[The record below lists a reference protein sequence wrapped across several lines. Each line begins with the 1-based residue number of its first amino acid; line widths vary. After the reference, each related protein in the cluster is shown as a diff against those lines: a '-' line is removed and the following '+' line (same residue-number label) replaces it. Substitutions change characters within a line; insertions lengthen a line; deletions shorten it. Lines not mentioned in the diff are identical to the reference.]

1 LRTLPGSYRLEYGG
15 QFEAQQQA
23 TSRLGILA
31 VFALVVVF
39 LLLWKCLDSW
49 MAAFQVL
56 LVNIPLAA
64 LGSVIMLLLVN
75 QPSWEKLQAAA
86 WYEWPRVW
94 AQATTLSVAHWV
106 GFITLMGIVCRNG
119 IMMISHY
126 IHLMK
131 HEGEEFNE
139 DMIVRGSLE
148 RLAPVMMTA
157 LTAIVGLIP
166 LALGAGQT
174 GKEILHPLALVV
186 LGGLID
192 STIMDQ
198 VVTPAVF
205 YLFGKLFGPGI
216 YFKKDKAK
224 REAKELEKEATEL
237 FPNDDDSLGDVI
249 LPRASLDGKPSGNDA
264 LSKM

>member
-1 LRTLPGSYRLEYGG
+1 
-15 QFEAQQQA
+15 
-23 TSRLGILA
+23 
-31 VFALVVVF
+31 
-39 LLLWKCLDSW
+39 
-49 MAAFQVL
+49 
-56 LVNIPLAA
+56 
-64 LGSVIMLLLVN
+64 MLLLVN
-75 QPSWEKLQAAA
+75 QPSWEKLQEAP

-94 AQATTLSVAHWV
+94 AEATTLSVAHWV

-216 YFKKDKAK
+216 YFKKDKAN
-224 REAKELEKEATEL
+224 REAKELEKEANEL
-237 FPNDDDSLGDVI
+237 FPNEDDLKDEPANSLSSV
-249 LPRASLDGKPSGNDA
+249 DGKPSAGEA
-264 LSKM
+264 LSKV